1 MYSFEELDT
10 VNTYVTKGSEVKQE
24 WLLIDASGHTLGRLA
39 SEIASILRGKHKV
52 NYTPNL
58 DLGDYVVVV
67 NATKIVVSGNRL
79 NDKMYR
85 RHTGFPGGLIEIPLK
100 TMLERHPD
108 RVIKF
113 AVRGML
119 PKTKLGRKMLK
130 KLKVYPG
137 ADHPHD
143 AQTPRLLDNLQKV
156 G

>member
-1 MYSFEELDT
+1 MYSFEEFDT

-52 NYTPNL
+52 NYAPNL

-108 RVIKF
+108 RVIKL

>member
-52 NYTPNL
+52 NYAPNL

-108 RVIKF
+108 RVIKL

>member
-52 NYTPNL
+52 NYAPNL

>member
-1 MYSFEELDT
+1 MYSFEEFDT

-108 RVIKF
+108 RVIKL